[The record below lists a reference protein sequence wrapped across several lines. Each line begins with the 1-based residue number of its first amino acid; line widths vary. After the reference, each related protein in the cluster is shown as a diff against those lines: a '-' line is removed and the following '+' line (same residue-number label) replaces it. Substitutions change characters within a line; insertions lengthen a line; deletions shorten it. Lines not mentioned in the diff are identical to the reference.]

1 LLCYTFLP
9 SQQHPG
15 GNSTV
20 TATAIL
26 CAAKGLDVAQML
38 AALAN
43 AGITAGTN
51 LCPLTPAQSCPFP
64 VTSAIVKFPF
74 TSMDRLKSMLLDHE
88 FQTKIA
94 KYEVVA
100 GSRV

>member
-1 LLCYTFLP
+1 LLFPPQT
-9 SQQHPG
+9 PG
-15 GNSTV
+15 GNSTIV
-20 TATAIL
+20 ATAIL
-26 CAAKGLDVAQML
+26 CAAEGTDVAQML

-43 AGITAGTN
+43 AGITAGTD
-51 LCPLTPAQSCPFP
+51 LCPLTPAQSCPP
-64 VTSAIVKFPF
+64 PISSAVLKFPF

-100 GSRV
+100 GKRV